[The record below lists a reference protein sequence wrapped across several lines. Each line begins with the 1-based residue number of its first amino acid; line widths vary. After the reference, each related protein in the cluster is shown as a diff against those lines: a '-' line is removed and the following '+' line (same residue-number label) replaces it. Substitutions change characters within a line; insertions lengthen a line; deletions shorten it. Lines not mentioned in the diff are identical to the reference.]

1 MVKKTKVVSR
11 KSRSR
16 NGSRAGISQASIRE
30 GLGILDPFSNEAKTA
45 KYPDG
50 SSRATLVA
58 QLVEETPV
66 TADAEGEFAIC
77 QYAGAPATGLG
88 GATGVVAGAVT
99 WAGAGVPT
107 QYASLAAVAQY
118 GRVVSAGMYY
128 IPTAATDSNG
138 GRVYVS
144 NQLDRPV
151 NITECQNEKIF
162 AAKDPIFI
170 AAVPLGSLA
179 REFVLIGDTDA
190 FDWTQPTM
198 IFQGLTASATVGYV
212 RRVFNIEYTPLLG
225 SIAQQM
231 GASLKPHNPHLM
243 AGLTDAYQ
251 MERIVAGPSGYAHW
265 VNNLATA
272 LGGASIAM
280 GGVRLVNQTFLRR
293 MAQGYQPFSGN

>member
-1 MVKKTKVVSR
+1 MVKKTKAVSR
-11 KSRSR
+11 KSRP
-16 NGSRAGISQASIRE
+16 RAGPRASLSQASIRE
-30 GLGILDPFSNEAKTA
+30 GLGILDPFSNAAKTA

-66 TADAEGEFAIC
+66 IADDEGEFAIC

-88 GATGVVAGAVT
+88 GATSVVDGVVT

-107 QYASLAAVAQY
+107 QYASLAAIAQY

-170 AAVPLGSLA
+170 AALPLGSLA
-179 REFVLIGDTDA
+179 RQFVAIANTDA

-198 IFQGLTASATVGYV
+198 IFQGLTGGATVGYV

-225 SIAQQM
+225 SIAQQL
-231 GASLKPHNPHLM
+231 GATLKPHNPHLM
-243 AGLTDAYQ
+243 SGLVDAYQ
-251 MERIVAGPSGYAHW
+251 MEHIVSGTDGY
-265 VNNLATA
+265 VNWINSLAAA
-272 LGGASIAM
+272 LGGASIAL
-280 GGVRLVNQTFLRR
+280 GGVRLVNQTMLRR